1 MLSQLISISIIA
13 NPNYY
18 VLVLLSLFISLH
30 LSYFIVIL
38 ALMLFTLCIS
48 YSVTSS
54 ISSYLISHM
63 FFAFPLGKC
72 LEQLN
77 TYQNSFPHLKKKKK
91 NNITVLM
98 LCCQCSITSLY
109 RRQLVSTESCDDNM
123 VSYGV
128 RNSIAAYLSFS
139 RNQQPTQMGAE
150 SRKKK
155 SKSLYVLPESS
166 LTNTDYDEDF

>member
-1 MLSQLISISIIA
+1 
-13 NPNYY
+13 
-18 VLVLLSLFISLH
+18 
-30 LSYFIVIL
+30 
-38 ALMLFTLCIS
+38 
-48 YSVTSS
+48 
-54 ISSYLISHM
+54 
-63 FFAFPLGKC
+63 
-72 LEQLN
+72 
-77 TYQNSFPHLKKKKK
+77 
-91 NNITVLM
+91 M
-98 LCCQCSITSLY
+98 LCCQCSISSLY

-166 LTNTDYDEDF
+166 LTNTDYDDDF